1 MTKLLK
7 YTFLTAIHI
16 GLASTFAFAGNEDRV
31 GQAGSNELLINPFA
45 RSSGWAGAN
54 IASVKG
60 IEAMFL
66 NVAGTAFTKKSEFV
80 FAHSRWLN
88 SSDINI
94 NAFGLTQAVG
104 KDKTG
109 TIGLG
114 IMSVNYGDFNRTTYD
129 QPDGGLGTFSPSSVN
144 IGLSY
149 AKEFSNS
156 IYGGVVVKA
165 VSQSI
170 ADITANGVAFDAGI
184 QYVTGKKEN
193 LRFGIS
199 LRNIGPRMKFAG
211 DGLSFRGSVPATGA
225 TLTVEQRA
233 EAFEMPA
240 TLYIGA
246 AYNVDINESQK
257 LNFAANFQSNSF
269 SKDNVQLGAEY
280 QFFKMFMLRAGYAFE
295 LSSSNSAYQGI
306 RTSAFTGPT
315 AGFTFESPINK
326 NNSTFGVDY
335 SYRVTNPFG
344 GVHSIGVRIN
354 L

>member
-7 YTFLTAIHI
+7 YTLLTAIQI
-16 GLASTFAFAGNEDRV
+16 GLASSATFAGNEDRV
-31 GQAGSNELLINPFA
+31 GQAGANELLINPFA
-45 RSSGWAGAN
+45 RSSGMAGSN
-54 IASVKG
+54 IASIKG

-66 NVAGTAFTKKSEFV
+66 NVAGTAFTKKTEFV
-80 FAHSRWLN
+80 FAHTQWLG
-88 SSDINI
+88 SADINI
-94 NAFGLTQAVG
+94 NSFGFTQSVG

-114 IMSVNYGDFNRTTYD
+114 IMSINYGDINRTTFD
-129 QPDGGLGTFSPSSVN
+129 QPDGGLGTYSPSSVN

-165 VSQSI
+165 ISQSI
-170 ADITANGVAFDAGI
+170 SDITANGIAFDAGI

-269 SKDNVQLGAEY
+269 SRDNIQLGAEY
-280 QFFKMFMLRAGYAFE
+280 QFFKMFMLRAGYSFE
-295 LSSSNSAYQGI
+295 LTSNTSTNPNI
-306 RTSAFTGPT
+306 RASAFTGPT
-315 AGFTFESPINK
+315 AGFTFELINK
-326 NNSTFGVDY
+326 NKSSFAVDY
-335 SYRVTNPFG
+335 SYRITNPFG